1 MNGVPIR
8 GLTLHDANQ
17 MILTASGGL
26 SLSVIENKASE
37 CTHIHCS
44 VIISMCVLGLS
55 DSIDSCRYHDRT

>member
-17 MILTASGGL
+17 MIQTASEGL

-37 CTHIHCS
+37 CAHVYT
-44 VIISMCVLGLS
+44 V
-55 DSIDSCRYHDRT
+55 